1 VVIIGEGTKLDPLQP
16 VVAEVIAEILSKGAV
31 VAPLEVLLRL
41 EVIEPDQVEAWR
53 AGGMPYLE
61 RSITAG
67 LSRVSRL
74 LRLVR
79 EYCLSLGLT
88 ATPAKYRRKGKK
100 QPLRFSKRGDP
111 DSEQVYCTHYVR

>member
-1 VVIIGEGTKLDPLQP
+1 VIIGEGTKLDPLQP
-16 VVAEVIAEILSKGAV
+16 VVAEVVAEILSEGAL

-41 EVIEPDQVEAWR
+41 EVIEPAQVEAWR

-61 RSITAG
+61 RGITVG

-79 EYCLSLGLT
+79 EHCLSLGLT
-88 ATPAKYRRKGKK
+88 GVPVKYKRKGKK
-100 QPLRFSKRGDP
+100 QALRFSKRGDT
-111 DSEQVYCTHYVR
+111 DSEQAYCTHYVRA